1 MKASN
6 TGAEDVF
13 GSSIALDGDGST
25 LAIGA
30 QYESSSATG
39 IGGNQANDS
48 ATHAGAVFLY

>member
-1 MKASN
+1 MS
-6 TGAEDVF
+6 